1 MHEME
6 QKYQAELDE
15 LKSTVEDQDSLLD
28 RQSQQIQILYAKN
41 TTLEEHL
48 KQTTATLARLGSHV
62 VVAVG
67 SGKDWE
73 GWVALAVHF
82 LCQEGVVCPPVREK

>member
-1 MHEME
+1 MVAEVISLCHKVDQLQCQKDQLHVNMHETE

-28 RQSQQIQILYAKN
+28 HQSQQIQILYTKN

-48 KQTTATLARLGSHV
+48 KQMTVTLA
-62 VVAVG
+62 
-67 SGKDWE
+67 
-73 GWVALAVHF
+73 
-82 LCQEGVVCPPVREK
+82 

>member
-28 RQSQQIQILYAKN
+28 HQSQQIQILYTKN

-48 KQTTATLARLGSHV
+48 KQMTATLARLGSHMV
-62 VVAVG
+62 VVVG
-67 SGKDWE
+67 SGEDWE

-82 LCQEGVVCPPVREK
+82 LLCLAPW

>member
-6 QKYQAELDE
+6 QKYQEELDE

-28 RQSQQIQILYAKN
+28 CQSQQIQILYAKN

-48 KQTTATLARLGSHV
+48 KQTTATLARLGSHM

-67 SGKDWE
+67 SGED
-73 GWVALAVHF
+73 
-82 LCQEGVVCPPVREK
+82 

>member
-1 MHEME
+1 MHETE

-28 RQSQQIQILYAKN
+28 RQSQQIQILYIKN

-48 KQTTATLARLGSHV
+48 KQTTAILARLGRHM

-67 SGKDWE
+67 SGEDWE
-73 GWVALAVHF
+73 GWVALVVHF
-82 LCQEGVVCPPVREK
+82 LFCLAPW

>member
-1 MHEME
+1 MHETE

-28 RQSQQIQILYAKN
+28 CQSQQIQILYTKN

-48 KQTTATLARLGSHV
+48 KQMTATLARLRTHM

-67 SGKDWE
+67 SGEDWE
-73 GWVALAVHF
+73 GWVVLAVHF
-82 LCQEGVVCPPVREK
+82 LLRLAP